1 MVQIFKKQ
9 NKDRKFMPQNRP
21 TPPASRQPVD
31 ERDLV
36 DPVGYVGGLDLV
48 KYPVLPQEKTVKE
61 EVEVENPLN
70 KRR

>member
-1 MVQIFKKQ
+1 MAQIFKKHS
-9 NKDRKFMPQNRP
+9 KDHKFALP
-21 TPPASRQPVD
+21 TKAKADSRHQVVD

-48 KYPVLPQEKTVKE
+48 KYPVLPQEKTVKD

>member
-1 MVQIFKKQ
+1 
-9 NKDRKFMPQNRP
+9 MPQDRAK
-21 TPPASRQPVD
+21 PPVSRQPVD

-36 DPVGYVGGLDLV
+36 DPVDFVGGLDLV

>member
-1 MVQIFKKQ
+1 MAQIFKKHH
-9 NKDRKFMPQNRP
+9 KDHKFAQ
-21 TPPASRQPVD
+21 TDKSKAEAKRQPVD

-36 DPVGYVGGLDLV
+36 DPISYVGGLDLV
-48 KYPVLPQEKTVKE
+48 KYPVLPQEKTIKE